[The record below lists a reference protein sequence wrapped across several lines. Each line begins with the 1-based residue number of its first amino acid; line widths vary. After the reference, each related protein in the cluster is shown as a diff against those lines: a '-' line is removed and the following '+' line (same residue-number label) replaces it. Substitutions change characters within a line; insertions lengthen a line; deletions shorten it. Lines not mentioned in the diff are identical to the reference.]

1 MRSLLGMIALGVA
14 ATTLLVL
21 DRNARTGSADLG
33 AAPRKTVDAG
43 PRTVAPKPEARKST
57 EPHGNPAFV
66 QHVEHLTA
74 TVPEGFTVVGQHPF
88 AVIGDES
95 PEVVQQRAT
104 STVKW
109 ATDRLKQ
116 LYFPNDPDRVIN
128 VWLFKDKASYERNT
142 RALFDDTPTTPF
154 GYFSHKDA
162 ALIMNI
168 ATGGGTLVH
177 EMVHAFM
184 AANFPECPAWFNEG
198 LASLY
203 EQCGDNG
210 GRIWGYTNWR
220 LAGLQKT
227 IAANRTKLA
236 SFEKLC
242 HTTSRQFYD
251 ADPGTYYAQARYLCY
266 YLQQHELLDSFY
278 QRFRRDVR
286 NDPSGYK
293 TLVAVLGVDDMDE
306 FQTRWENW
314 VLGLRFP

>member
-1 MRSLLGMIALGVA
+1 
-14 ATTLLVL
+14 
-21 DRNARTGSADLG
+21 
-33 AAPRKTVDAG
+33 
-43 PRTVAPKPEARKST
+43 
-57 EPHGNPAFV
+57 
-66 QHVEHLTA
+66 
-74 TVPEGFTVVGQHPF
+74 
-88 AVIGDES
+88 
-95 PEVVQQRAT
+95 
-104 STVKW
+104 
-109 ATDRLKQ
+109 
-116 LYFPNDPDRVIN
+116 
-128 VWLFKDKASYERNT
+128 
-142 RALFDDTPTTPF
+142 
-154 GYFSHKDA
+154 
-162 ALIMNI
+162 
-168 ATGGGTLVH
+168 
-177 EMVHAFM
+177 M